1 MSASV
6 FNWSPGRG
14 SLLEQTELGFAV
26 VDRDRR
32 LIDCNEAYCRILGR
46 SRASLLGRSTG
57 DFRVPGDE
65 DHGASATAAL
75 SSGTDCLSYE
85 KRYLRG
91 DGTTIWAR
99 LIVSVL
105 SRDEGLYA
113 GIVEDIT
120 ERKQTEAEYARTLA
134 MLSEK
139 TAFLERA
146 QEVAN
151 IATYVAD
158 LRTRKVT
165 LSAELAAIYGAGHEP
180 LELDFDEYRRRFVH
194 PDDLDHTVAVAESGY
209 RSGAPVSWQ
218 RRIIRADG
226 EVIWVATNSAV
237 EYDESGQP
245 VRSIGVVQDITERAR
260 SLEELRA
267 SRLRI
272 ADAAQRERS
281 RLERDLHDGA
291 QQQLTAVRVKL
302 GVALERLATDPADA
316 ALLLDRLSTE
326 LGDAISQLRNF
337 ARGIYPPLLESDG
350 LVAAL
355 SAAATQAAL
364 PTTIEATIDRLPRA
378 IEAPISFC
386 CLEAMQNAAKHAG
399 PEAHIHIVLSQDA
412 EGVDVSV
419 QDDGRGF
426 DPETVRNP
434 SGLVHI
440 RDRVESIGGTAWIVS
455 QAGLG
460 CNVACRVPLRQ

>member
-14 SLLEQTELGFAV
+14 ALLEHTELGFAI

-46 SRASLLGRSTG
+46 SRASLLGRSTAE
-57 DFRVPGDE
+57 FCVPGDE
-65 DHGASATAAL
+65 DPGASATAAL

-105 SRDEGLYA
+105 SRQEGLYA

-120 ERKQTEAEYARTLA
+120 ERKETEAQYARTLA

-151 IATYVAD
+151 VATYVAD

-165 LSAELAAIYGAGHEP
+165 LSAELAAIYGAGDQP
-180 LELDFDEYRRRFVH
+180 LELDFDEYRGRFVH

-226 EVIWVATNSAV
+226 EVIWVATNSRV
-237 EYDESGQP
+237 EYDETGRP
-245 VRSIGVVQDITERAR
+245 VRSIGVVQDITDRAR

-267 SRLRI
+267 SRQRI
-272 ADAAQRERS
+272 AEAAQRERS

-291 QQQLTAVRVKL
+291 QQRLVALSLQLRMLRSDIRSDPAQAEQLAALASDELAHSLEELRELARGIHPASLDHGLASALESLATRSCVATAVTCDVQAHVPRPVELAVYFVACEALANVGKYAEATAASL
-302 GVALERLATDPADA
+302 RLTRTPGGVAIEIADDGVGGADA
-316 ALLLDRLSTE
+316 A
-326 LGDAISQLRNF
+326 
-337 ARGIYPPLLESDG
+337 RG
-350 LVAAL
+350 
-355 SAAATQAAL
+355 
-364 PTTIEATIDRLPRA
+364 
-378 IEAPISFC
+378 
-386 CLEAMQNAAKHAG
+386 
-399 PEAHIHIVLSQDA
+399 
-412 EGVDVSV
+412 
-419 QDDGRGF
+419 
-426 DPETVRNP
+426 
-434 SGLVHI
+434 SGLHGLA
-440 RDRVESIGGTAWIVS
+440 DRVEALGGQLLVTSPPGAGTVITAELPCAS
-455 QAGLG
+455 
-460 CNVACRVPLRQ
+460 